1 MTYAIH
7 ALKDENSVVTVRISS
22 AAAVDKARLL
32 EAISS
37 QVHITDS
44 ADTSLTP
51 ETSVWLLGLNAIPH
65 NAPFQSTNGEPPQ
78 RAIAADPLPKS

>member
-1 MTYAIH
+1 MTFAIH
-7 ALKDENSVVTVRISS
+7 ASKDGQSVTTIRISS

-51 ETSVWLLGLNAIPH
+51 ETSIGFLGLNAIPH
-65 NAPFQSTNGEPPQ
+65 NAPIQSTNGEAP
-78 RAIAADPLPKS
+78 